1 MTKINVIELERK
13 VRVGIDVGGT
23 NTKAVA
29 VDNATYEIIGVGI
42 VPTTHDHELG
52 VSAGVIES
60 FRKCLDENGI
70 DASEVVFIAHS
81 TTQATNA
88 LLEGDV
94 AKVGIIGTGKG
105 LLSGALS
112 RVQGNI
118 SDIELDKSGKR
129 KITTE
134 YRYIDKKSFNDASV
148 TAAIKELVGA
158 GCTVIAASK
167 TFGVDNITEE
177 SIIRDTAHELGVQAT
192 SASEISKLYGLSR
205 RTRTAV
211 INSSILPKMID
222 TADSTEDAVRQAGIE
237 APLMIMRG
245 DGGVMDIEEMRKR
258 PVLTMLSGPAASTVG
273 ALMYLKVSNGI
284 FFEVGG
290 TSTDI
295 GVIKNGRPMI
305 DYAVVGGQRTM
316 VNSMDVHTGGVAGGS
331 MIRAGGGRVIHVGP
345 RSCHIANLPYVAFTE
360 PAHLEGAKV
369 IQIEPVK
376 GDPSDYI
383 ALEATDGRRFALTT
397 TCAANALGYLE
408 EGDYSYGYP
417 ESAKIAF
424 EALGKF
430 LGMSGKDAAL
440 AVLDNAAA
448 TCIDII
454 EELADKHKV
463 ERSQISLVGGGGG
476 AKVLLPRTAE
486 IMGLQYQ
493 IADQAEI
500 ISSIGVALAMVRD
513 TIERVI
519 PNPTQDDILRIR
531 QEATDSVIQSGATP
545 ESVEIQIEVDT
556 QAQKIRAI
564 ATGATEIATQDLSVV
579 VDETEAREIAAESMG
594 ITPNDTELLTSNDF
608 YWVFAHKKADNKQV
622 IRVVSTKG
630 VIQRQRGDAVAV
642 TTSVAGVRTTATRL
656 WDEMLAYK
664 SDIVLT
670 PDIYLAI
677 GPKIVDFEGL
687 QSKDQLTMLMDSE
700 LMTRAG
706 NEDAIVI
713 AARSDM

>member
-1 MTKINVIELERK
+1 MAQVDNLARK

-29 VDNATYEIIGVGI
+29 IDNATYEIIGVGI
-42 VPTTHDHELG
+42 VATTHDHELG

-60 FRKCLDENGI
+60 FKKCLDENGI

-94 AKVGIIGTGKG
+94 ARVGIVGTGKG

-112 RVQGNI
+112 RIQGNI

-134 YRYIDKKSFNDASV
+134 YTYIDKKNFNEDSV
-148 TAAIKELVGA
+148 TKAIKELVDKD
-158 GCTVIAASK
+158 CTVIAASK
-167 TFGVDNITEE
+167 TFGVDNIAEE
-177 SIIRDTAHELGVQAT
+177 LAIREKAHELGVQAT

-211 INSSILPKMID
+211 INSSILPKMIN
-222 TADSTEDAVRQAGIE
+222 TANSTEDAVRQAGIG

-331 MIRAGGGRVIHVGP
+331 MIRAGGGKVIHVGP

-360 PAHLEGAKV
+360 PADMKDPKV
-369 IQIEPVK
+369 VQIEPVE
-376 GDPSDYI
+376 GDPDDYI
-383 ALEATDGRRFALTT
+383 AIETADGSRYALTT

-408 EGDYSYGYP
+408 EGDYSYGHP

-430 LGMSGKDAAL
+430 LGMSGKEAAL

-454 EELADKHKV
+454 EELADKHRV

-486 IMGLQYQ
+486 IMGLKYQ

-513 TIERVI
+513 AIERVI

-545 ESVEIQIEVDT
+545 DSVEIQIEIDT
-556 QAQKIRAI
+556 QSQKVRAI
-564 ATGATEIATQDLSVV
+564 ATGSTEIATQDLSAV
-579 VDETEAREIAAESMG
+579 VDEDEAREISAESMG
-594 ITPNDTELLTSNDF
+594 IAAKDAELLTSNDF
-608 YWVFAHKKADNKQV
+608 YWVFGNKTGDKQE
-622 IRVVSTKG
+622 IRVTSTKG

-642 TTSVAGVRTTATRL
+642 NTTVAGVRTTATRL
-656 WDEMLAYK
+656 WNEMLAYK

-687 QSKDQLTMLMDSE
+687 QTVDQLSMLMDSE
-700 LMTRAG
+700 LMTRPG